1 MRLKLP
7 NDQMTNLRAAL
18 KAAGSNEIGG
28 QIFGEQ
34 LAPAE
39 FLASELTVQRRR
51 GSFASFF
58 VDLVQAA
65 RDALR
70 FFDRT
75 NHLYERFNYVGEW
88 HSHPSFSIQPSG
100 TDVRTMEGLVRDP
113 QFRGNFAVLMI
124 TRLDQDELSAGAWV
138 FDRSGRQTAVDL
150 ELEQ

>member
-7 NDQMTNLRAAL
+7 SDQLANLRAAL

-39 FLASELTVQRRR
+39 FVASELTVQRRR
-51 GSFASFF
+51 GSFARFF
-58 VDLVQAA
+58 VDLVQAT

-75 NHLYERFNYVGEW
+75 DHRYERFNYVGEW
-88 HSHPSFSIQPSG
+88 HSHPSFAVRPSG
-100 TDVRTMEGLVRDP
+100 TDVRTMEDLVRDP

-124 TRLDQDELSAGAWV
+124 MRLDRDELSAGAWA